1 MDTLLL
7 LCLYKVVHICGHIA
21 FAVLLYKVVHI
32 CGHIAFAVLL
42 YKVGTYMWTHCF
54 CCVVV

>member
-1 MDTLLL
+1 MWTHCFCCACIRSCIYVDTLLL

-32 CGHIAFAVLL
+32 CGHIASV
-42 YKVGTYMWTHCF
+42 H
-54 CCVVV
+54 